1 MKKIIAVILCL
12 LLCGCSSKN
21 IQKGTYKNDTEDYL
35 NEVWLMI
42 LDKNQFRLSPSPISS
57 YNLFGSYEI
66 INNQLILT
74 DNESDNIYHLEI
86 IDENKL
92 RLDANKSI
100 QTTLI
105 LQDDLILE
113 FSE

>member
-1 MKKIIAVILCL
+1 MKKILVLILSL

-42 LDKNQFRLSPSPISS
+42 LDENQFRLSPSPISS
-57 YNLFGSYEI
+57 YNVFGSYEI
-66 INNQLILT
+66 VDNQLILT
-74 DNESDNIYHLEI
+74 DSESDNIYHLDI
-86 IDENKL
+86 VDENKL
-92 RLDANKSI
+92 QLNSNKST

-113 FSE
+113 LSE

>member
-1 MKKIIAVILCL
+1 MKKIVVVILCL

-21 IQKGTYKNDTEDYL
+21 IQKGTYKNNTEDYL

-42 LDKNQFRLSPSPISS
+42 LDENQFRLSPSPISS
-57 YNLFGSYEI
+57 YNVFGSYEI
-66 INNQLILT
+66 VDNQLILT
-74 DNESDNIYHLEI
+74 DSESDNIYYLEI

-92 RLDANKSI
+92 QLDSNKST

-105 LQDDLILE
+105 LENNLILK